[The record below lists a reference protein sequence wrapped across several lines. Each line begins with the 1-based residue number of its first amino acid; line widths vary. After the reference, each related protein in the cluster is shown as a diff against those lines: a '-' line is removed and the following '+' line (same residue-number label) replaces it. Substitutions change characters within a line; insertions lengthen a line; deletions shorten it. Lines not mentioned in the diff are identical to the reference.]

1 MKQVIFAATTLTL
14 CLSSCT
20 QTIVIHPS
28 DAETMARYGYVK
40 VQPTQAKSYAN
51 NPDAA
56 FDNQVAAYTAE
67 QTPSTPTVAAT
78 PVPTN
83 PSTPTTSPLNVAD
96 IVSPIV
102 TNPVTTAIANSVGDN
117 TAAPAIPAPQP
128 TVNPVAAPAVP
139 AAPALTV
146 QPAQNQNSGVMT
158 YSVKVTNGTTNR
170 LFIEAQDA
178 NGTIYP
184 CGFMQP
190 GQSETTKMEQ
200 VQAMSGP
207 VLVVVRDPDQ
217 PGAPELRRYRIPT
230 PNQNYS
236 GKTVEFTV
244 IPKGSYSGSVDG
256 QPYVQSGGDE

>member
-1 MKQVIFAATTLTL
+1 
-14 CLSSCT
+14 
-20 QTIVIHPS
+20 
-28 DAETMARYGYVK
+28 MARYGYVK
-40 VQPTQAKSYAN
+40 VQPTPAKTYAN

-56 FDNQVAAYTAE
+56 FDQQVAAYSAE
-67 QTPSTPTVAAT
+67 QTSSPQVTTAIPSPA
-78 PVPTN
+78 
-83 PSTPTTSPLNVAD
+83 PSYTSPTTTPALNVAD

-102 TNPVTTAIANSVGDN
+102 TNPVTTAIATSVASEP
-117 TAAPAIPAPQP
+117 TPPAIPAAQP
-128 TVNPVAAPAVP
+128 TVATPTMA
-139 AAPALTV
+139 AAPALAP
-146 QPAQNQNSGVMT
+146 QPALNQNAGVMD
-158 YSVKVTNGTTNR
+158 YSVKVTNGTPNR

-190 GQSETTKMEQ
+190 GQSETTKLEQ
-200 VQAMSGP
+200 VQAMNGP

-230 PNQNYS
+230 PNQSYS
-236 GKTVEFTV
+236 GKTVEFKV